1 MATTAPA
8 VDVEPRVSRRDYV
21 RTTIVLPA
29 ALDQN
34 LEIFC
39 AKETKTKNQAVI
51 KALTAML
58 EDAGL
63 QPLSRPKSV
72 EVNVSY

>member
-1 MATTAPA
+1 MATTATA
-8 VDVEPRVSRRDYV
+8 VTEATRVARREYV

-51 KALTAML
+51 KALTIML
-58 EDAGL
+58 EGAGL
-63 QPLSRPKSV
+63 EPLRLPKSV